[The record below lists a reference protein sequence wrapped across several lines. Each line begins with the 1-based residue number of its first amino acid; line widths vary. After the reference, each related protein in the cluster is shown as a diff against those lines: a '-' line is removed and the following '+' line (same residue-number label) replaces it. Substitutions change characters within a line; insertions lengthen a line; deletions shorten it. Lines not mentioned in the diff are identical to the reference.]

1 MKKTR
6 MKASPRKTKRGSETQ
21 LEETLKL
28 HLFGLT
34 MTPYALFI
42 ALGVL
47 LGLIV
52 FLIGG
57 YKNRLSAL
65 SLCATAALALPLG
78 LLGARAFYM
87 LARWGLFAEVGFHQF
102 FRADL
107 PEDAEAWGGVR
118 GGALWGAIGGG
129 ALAALIAG
137 RLTRAKVSRLLD
149 VLSPAAALA
158 IALSRFGEF
167 SIGEGIG
174 PDVTVEGLC
183 FFPMAVVN
191 EWEEW
196 RYAVFLLEGIV
207 ALIIFM
213 VLVRPPREGWRDGDR
228 ARLFLILYSSC
239 QIVLEA
245 LRRDNFLRWLF
256 VRVSQVTAAVVLLGL
271 FVAAVL
277 RWKKRPASE
286 RMPKARLTL
295 LAAIF
300 VLLVA
305 ITVLL
310 EFAADKSAALPLWA
324 VYGMETLCAVGFGG
338 ITYQAVMKN

>member
-1 MKKTR
+1 MNLNIIIL
-6 MKASPRKTKRGSETQ
+6 SG
-21 LEETLKL
+21 
-28 HLFGLT
+28 
-34 MTPYALFI
+34 ALLVFI
-42 ALGVL
+42 GFLSL
-47 LGLIV
+47 ILGLILGMIAGFFGGIV
-52 FLIGG
+52 DAVIMRICDIMISFPDLILAMAMVLGLG
-57 YKNRLSAL
+57 SSAL
-65 SLCATAALALPLG
+65 AANDDWADYQQYLCNFAAE
-78 LLGARAFYM
+78 GAP
-87 LARWGLFAEVGFHQF
+87 
-102 FRADL
+102 L

-183 FFPMAVVN
+183 FFPVAVVN